1 LNAFIE
7 VGSALRAV
15 EHSAETLE
23 AQRRALSAARESL
36 AVAEFRFRQGAVS
49 YLDVLVARQQRQRAL
64 IDWIGARAARIQSVE
79 RLVDSGPAHHRIR
92 GPYPMEELL
101 SAGMLATLHQVRAR
115 RRSAAASV
123 YVRARTT
130 GPRFHSRSWPRR
142 GFVENESP

>member
-1 LNAFIE
+1 MGAGNVRVVAIRPLAE
-7 VGSALRAV
+7 LEL
-15 EHSAETLE
+15 EH
-23 AQRRALSAARESL
+23 L
-36 AVAEFRFRQGAVS
+36 ACGV
-49 YLDVLVARQQRQRAL
+49 
-64 IDWIGARAARIQSVE
+64 QSVE